1 MTLREG
7 QEHFKD
13 GLGGFFQS
21 SEIDFYYKTLLKD
34 GLNRD
39 PIQLSIEPWVELT
52 SEEEF
57 FVKESLSKLIAHQPL
72 QYVLGKAHFRD
83 LTLKVDKRVLI
94 PRPETEEMV
103 EWVLEDFKK
112 LNQKL
117 RLIDMGTGSGCIGIA
132 LAKAQPYF
140 SVFALDKDVDI
151 LDLTAENA
159 KLNGVQ
165 IKCIE
170 QDMNQMNTLKL
181 KIDVIVS
188 NPPYVMLSEQNSLE
202 WGKLGIRVNAISP
215 GFIDAG
221 MSSSHYRDETERK
234 KRESMVP
241 IQRIGTADDIAKVV
255 MFLLS
260 EDSSYI
266 HGENITVDGGVMNSV
281 LANIGRN

>member
-1 MTLREG
+1 MFVMTLREG

-57 FVKESLSKLIAHQPL
+57 FVKESLSKLVAHQPL
-72 QYVLGKAHFRD
+72 QYILGRAHFRD

-188 NPPYVMLSEQNSLE
+188 NPPYVMLSEQNQMKSNVLDYEPHQAIFISNKDPLLFYRLILE
-202 WGKLGIRVNAISP
+202 FASENLKP
-215 GFIDAG
+215 KGFI
-221 MSSSHYRDETERK
+221 YFEIN
-234 KRESMVP
+234 P
-241 IQRIGTADDIAKVV
+241 
-255 MFLLS
+255 LLLKELKDLIIS
-260 EDSSYI
+260 FSYI
-266 HGENITVDGGVMNSV
+266 VFERLDIFKKVRM
-281 LANIGRN
+281 LRLQKK

>member
-1 MTLREG
+1 MFVMTLREG

-13 GLGGFFQS
+13 GLDGFFQS

-72 QYVLGKAHFRD
+72 QYVLGKTHFRD

-188 NPPYVMLSEQNSLE
+188 NPPYVMLSEKNQMKSNVLDYEPHQAIFISNKDPLLFYRLILE
-202 WGKLGIRVNAISP
+202 FAADNLKP
-215 GFIDAG
+215 KGFI
-221 MSSSHYRDETERK
+221 YFEIN
-234 KRESMVP
+234 P
-241 IQRIGTADDIAKVV
+241 
-255 MFLLS
+255 LLLKELKDLIIS
-260 EDSSYI
+260 FSYI
-266 HGENITVDGGVMNSV
+266 VFERLDIFKKVRM
-281 LANIGRN
+281 LRLQKK

>member
-1 MTLREG
+1 MFVMTLREG
-7 QEHFKD
+7 QEHFKA
-13 GLGGFFQS
+13 GLVGFFQS

-72 QYVLGKAHFRD
+72 QYVLGKTHFRD

-188 NPPYVMLSEQNSLE
+188 NPPYVMLSEQNQMKSNVLDYEPHQAIFISNKDPLLFYRLILE
-202 WGKLGIRVNAISP
+202 FAADNLKP
-215 GFIDAG
+215 KGFI
-221 MSSSHYRDETERK
+221 YFEIN
-234 KRESMVP
+234 P
-241 IQRIGTADDIAKVV
+241 
-255 MFLLS
+255 LLLKELKDLIIS
-260 EDSSYI
+260 FSYI
-266 HGENITVDGGVMNSV
+266 IFERLDIFKKVRM
-281 LANIGRN
+281 LRLQKK

>member
-1 MTLREG
+1 MFVMTLREG

-132 LAKAQPYF
+132 LAKEQPYF

-159 KLNGVQ
+159 KINGVQ

-188 NPPYVMLSEQNSLE
+188 NPPYVMLSEQNQMKSNVLDYEPHQAIFISNKDPLLFYRLILE
-202 WGKLGIRVNAISP
+202 FAADNLKP
-215 GFIDAG
+215 KGFI
-221 MSSSHYRDETERK
+221 YFEIN
-234 KRESMVP
+234 P
-241 IQRIGTADDIAKVV
+241 
-255 MFLLS
+255 LLLKELKDLIIS
-260 EDSSYI
+260 FSYI
-266 HGENITVDGGVMNSV
+266 VFERLDIFKKVRI
-281 LANIGRN
+281 LRLQKK

>member
-1 MTLREG
+1 MFVMTLREG

-13 GLGGFFQS
+13 GLDGFFQS

-39 PIQLSIEPWVELT
+39 PIQLSIEPWAELT

-72 QYVLGKAHFRD
+72 QYVLGKTHFRD

-188 NPPYVMLSEQNSLE
+188 NPPYVMLSEQNQMKSNVLDYEPHQAIFISNKDPLLFYRLILE
-202 WGKLGIRVNAISP
+202 FAADNLKP
-215 GFIDAG
+215 KGFI
-221 MSSSHYRDETERK
+221 YFEIN
-234 KRESMVP
+234 P
-241 IQRIGTADDIAKVV
+241 
-255 MFLLS
+255 LLLKELKDLIIS
-260 EDSSYI
+260 FSYI
-266 HGENITVDGGVMNSV
+266 VFERLDIFKKVRM
-281 LANIGRN
+281 LRLQKK

>member
-1 MTLREG
+1 MFVMTLREG
-7 QEHFKD
+7 QEHFKN

-170 QDMNQMNTLKL
+170 KDMNQMNTLKL

-188 NPPYVMLSEQNSLE
+188 NPPYVMLSEQNQMKSNVLDYEPHQAIFISNKDPLLFYRLILE
-202 WGKLGIRVNAISP
+202 FAADNLKP
-215 GFIDAG
+215 KGFI
-221 MSSSHYRDETERK
+221 YFEIN
-234 KRESMVP
+234 P
-241 IQRIGTADDIAKVV
+241 
-255 MFLLS
+255 LLLKELKDLIIS
-260 EDSSYI
+260 FSYI
-266 HGENITVDGGVMNSV
+266 VFERLDIFKKVRM
-281 LANIGRN
+281 LRLQKK

>member
-7 QEHFKD
+7 QEHFKA

-117 RLIDMGTGSGCIGIA
+117 ILIDMGTGSGCIGIA

-188 NPPYVMLSEQNSLE
+188 NPPYVMLSEQNQMKSNVLDYEPHQAIFISNKDPLLFYRLILE
-202 WGKLGIRVNAISP
+202 FAADNLKP
-215 GFIDAG
+215 KGFI
-221 MSSSHYRDETERK
+221 YFEIN
-234 KRESMVP
+234 P
-241 IQRIGTADDIAKVV
+241 
-255 MFLLS
+255 LLLKELKDLIIS
-260 EDSSYI
+260 FSYI
-266 HGENITVDGGVMNSV
+266 VFERLDIFKKVRM
-281 LANIGRN
+281 LRLQKK

>member
-1 MTLREG
+1 MFVMTLREG
-7 QEHFKD
+7 QEHFKA

-72 QYVLGKAHFRD
+72 QYVLGKTHFRD

-151 LDLTAENA
+151 LDLTTENA

-170 QDMNQMNTLKL
+170 QDMNQMDTLNL

-188 NPPYVMLSEQNSLE
+188 NPPYVMLSEQNQMKSNVLDYEPHQAIFISNKDPLLFYRLILE
-202 WGKLGIRVNAISP
+202 FASENLKP
-215 GFIDAG
+215 KGFI
-221 MSSSHYRDETERK
+221 YFEIN
-234 KRESMVP
+234 P
-241 IQRIGTADDIAKVV
+241 
-255 MFLLS
+255 LLLKELKDLIIS
-260 EDSSYI
+260 FSYI
-266 HGENITVDGGVMNSV
+266 VFERLDIFKKVRM
-281 LANIGRN
+281 LRLQKK

>member
-1 MTLREG
+1 MFVMTLREG

-72 QYVLGKAHFRD
+72 QYILGKAHFRD

-159 KLNGVQ
+159 VDIG
-165 IKCIE
+165 
-170 QDMNQMNTLKL
+170 
-181 KIDVIVS
+181 S
-188 NPPYVMLSEQNSLE
+188 AF
-202 WGKLGIRVNAISP
+202 VNEEAANAAI
-215 GFIDAG
+215 A
-221 MSSSHYRDETERK
+221 T
-234 KRESMVP
+234 
-241 IQRIGTADDIAKVV
+241 
-255 MFLLS
+255 
-260 EDSSYI
+260 
-266 HGENITVDGGVMNSV
+266 GGVI
-281 LANIGRN
+281 AEATAK

>member
-7 QEHFKD
+7 QEHFKA

-188 NPPYVMLSEQNSLE
+188 NPPYVMLSEQNQMKSNVLDYEPHQAIFISNSDPLLFYRLILE
-202 WGKLGIRVNAISP
+202 FAVDNLKPKGLIYFEINPLLLKELKDLIIS
-215 GFIDAG
+215 F
-221 MSSSHYRDETERK
+221 
-234 KRESMVP
+234 
-241 IQRIGTADDIAKVV
+241 
-255 MFLLS
+255 
-260 EDSSYI
+260 SYI
-266 HGENITVDGGVMNSV
+266 VFERLDIFKKVRM
-281 LANIGRN
+281 LRLQKK

>member
-1 MTLREG
+1 MFVMTLREG
-7 QEHFKD
+7 QEHFKA

-72 QYVLGKAHFRD
+72 QYVLGKTHFRD

-151 LDLTAENA
+151 LDLTTENA

-170 QDMNQMNTLKL
+170 QDMNQMDTLNL

-188 NPPYVMLSEQNSLE
+188 NPPYVMLSEQNQMKSNVLDYEPHQAIFISNKDPLLFYRLILE
-202 WGKLGIRVNAISP
+202 FAADNLKP
-215 GFIDAG
+215 KGFI
-221 MSSSHYRDETERK
+221 YFEIN
-234 KRESMVP
+234 P
-241 IQRIGTADDIAKVV
+241 
-255 MFLLS
+255 LLLKELKDLIIS
-260 EDSSYI
+260 FSYI
-266 HGENITVDGGVMNSV
+266 VFERLDIFKKVRM
-281 LANIGRN
+281 LRLQKK

>member
-7 QEHFKD
+7 QEHFKA

-72 QYVLGKAHFRD
+72 QYVLGKTHFRD

-103 EWVLEDFKK
+103 DWVLEDFKK

-188 NPPYVMLSEQNSLE
+188 NPPYVMLSEQNQMKSNVLDYEPHQAIFISNKDPLLFYRLILE
-202 WGKLGIRVNAISP
+202 FAADNLKP
-215 GFIDAG
+215 KGFI
-221 MSSSHYRDETERK
+221 YFEIN
-234 KRESMVP
+234 P
-241 IQRIGTADDIAKVV
+241 
-255 MFLLS
+255 LLLKELKDLIIS
-260 EDSSYI
+260 FSYI
-266 HGENITVDGGVMNSV
+266 VFERLDIFKKVRM
-281 LANIGRN
+281 LRLQKK

>member
-1 MTLREG
+1 MFVMTLREG
-7 QEHFKD
+7 QEHFKA

-57 FVKESLSKLIAHQPL
+57 FLKESLSKLIAHQPL

-103 EWVLEDFKK
+103 DWVLEDFKK

-188 NPPYVMLSEQNSLE
+188 NPPYVMLSEQNQMKSNVLDYEPHQAIFISNKDPLLFYRLILE
-202 WGKLGIRVNAISP
+202 FAADNLKPKCFIYFEINPLLLKELKDLIIS
-215 GFIDAG
+215 F
-221 MSSSHYRDETERK
+221 
-234 KRESMVP
+234 
-241 IQRIGTADDIAKVV
+241 
-255 MFLLS
+255 
-260 EDSSYI
+260 SYI
-266 HGENITVDGGVMNSV
+266 VFERLDIFKKVRM
-281 LANIGRN
+281 LRLQKK

>member
-1 MTLREG
+1 MFVMTLREG
-7 QEHFKD
+7 QEHFKA

-72 QYVLGKAHFRD
+72 QYVLGKTHFRD

-151 LDLTAENA
+151 LDLTTENA

-165 IKCIE
+165 IKCIK
-170 QDMNQMNTLKL
+170 QDMNQMDTLNL

-188 NPPYVMLSEQNSLE
+188 NPPYVMLSEQNQMKSNVLDYEPHQAIFISNKDPLLFYRLILE
-202 WGKLGIRVNAISP
+202 FAADNLKP
-215 GFIDAG
+215 KGFI
-221 MSSSHYRDETERK
+221 YFEIN
-234 KRESMVP
+234 P
-241 IQRIGTADDIAKVV
+241 
-255 MFLLS
+255 LLLKELKDLIIS
-260 EDSSYI
+260 FSYI
-266 HGENITVDGGVMNSV
+266 VFERLDIFKKVRM
-281 LANIGRN
+281 LRLQKK

>member
-1 MTLREG
+1 MFIMTLREG

-13 GLGGFFQS
+13 GLDGFFQS

-57 FVKESLSKLIAHQPL
+57 FLKESLSKLIAHQPL

-188 NPPYVMLSEQNSLE
+188 NPPYVMLSEQNQMKSNVLDYEPHQAIFISNKDPLLFYRLILE
-202 WGKLGIRVNAISP
+202 FAADNLKP
-215 GFIDAG
+215 KGFI
-221 MSSSHYRDETERK
+221 YFEIN
-234 KRESMVP
+234 P
-241 IQRIGTADDIAKVV
+241 
-255 MFLLS
+255 LLLKELKDLIIS
-260 EDSSYI
+260 FSYI
-266 HGENITVDGGVMNSV
+266 VFERLDIFKKVRM
-281 LANIGRN
+281 LRLQKK

>member
-57 FVKESLSKLIAHQPL
+57 FLKESLSKLIAHQPL
-72 QYVLGKAHFRD
+72 QYVLGKTHFRD

-103 EWVLEDFKK
+103 DWVLEDFKK

-188 NPPYVMLSEQNSLE
+188 NPPYVMLSEQNQMKSNVLDYEPHQAIFISNKDPLLFYRLILE
-202 WGKLGIRVNAISP
+202 FAAENLKP
-215 GFIDAG
+215 KGFI
-221 MSSSHYRDETERK
+221 YFEIN
-234 KRESMVP
+234 P
-241 IQRIGTADDIAKVV
+241 
-255 MFLLS
+255 LLLKELKDLIIS
-260 EDSSYI
+260 FSYI
-266 HGENITVDGGVMNSV
+266 VFERLDIFKKVRM
-281 LANIGRN
+281 LRLQKK

>member
-1 MTLREG
+1 MFVMTLREG

-140 SVFALDKDVDI
+140 SVFALDKDVNI

-188 NPPYVMLSEQNSLE
+188 NPPYVMLSEQNQMKSNVLDYEPHQAIFISNKDPLLFYRLILE
-202 WGKLGIRVNAISP
+202 FAADNLKP
-215 GFIDAG
+215 KGFI
-221 MSSSHYRDETERK
+221 YFEIN
-234 KRESMVP
+234 P
-241 IQRIGTADDIAKVV
+241 
-255 MFLLS
+255 LLLKELKDLIIS
-260 EDSSYI
+260 FSYI
-266 HGENITVDGGVMNSV
+266 VFERLDIFKKVRI
-281 LANIGRN
+281 LRLQKK

>member
-1 MTLREG
+1 MFVMTLREG

-57 FVKESLSKLIAHQPL
+57 FVKESLSKLIEHQPL
-72 QYVLGKAHFRD
+72 QYVLGKAHFRN

-151 LDLTAENA
+151 LDLTEENA

-188 NPPYVMLSEQNSLE
+188 NPPYVMLSEQNQMKSNVLDYEPHQAIFISNKDPLLFYRLILE
-202 WGKLGIRVNAISP
+202 FAADNLKP
-215 GFIDAG
+215 KGFI
-221 MSSSHYRDETERK
+221 YFEIN
-234 KRESMVP
+234 P
-241 IQRIGTADDIAKVV
+241 
-255 MFLLS
+255 LLLKELKDLIIS
-260 EDSSYI
+260 FSYI
-266 HGENITVDGGVMNSV
+266 VFERLDIFKKVRM
-281 LANIGRN
+281 LRLQKK

>member
-1 MTLREG
+1 MTLLEG

-13 GLGGFFQS
+13 GLDGFFQS

-72 QYVLGKAHFRD
+72 QYILGKAHFRD

-140 SVFALDKDVDI
+140 SVFALDKDIDI
-151 LDLTAENA
+151 LDLTTENA

-165 IKCIE
+165 IKCIK
-170 QDMNQMNTLKL
+170 QDMNQMDTLNL

-188 NPPYVMLSEQNSLE
+188 NPPYVMLSEQNQMKSNVLDYEPHQAIFISNKDPLLFYRLILE
-202 WGKLGIRVNAISP
+202 FASENLKP
-215 GFIDAG
+215 KGFI
-221 MSSSHYRDETERK
+221 YFEIN
-234 KRESMVP
+234 P
-241 IQRIGTADDIAKVV
+241 
-255 MFLLS
+255 LLLKELKDLIIS
-260 EDSSYI
+260 FSYI
-266 HGENITVDGGVMNSV
+266 VFERLDIFKKVRM
-281 LANIGRN
+281 LRLQKK

>member
-1 MTLREG
+1 MFVMTLREG
-7 QEHFKD
+7 QEHFKA

-72 QYVLGKAHFRD
+72 QYILGKAHFRD

-188 NPPYVMLSEQNSLE
+188 NPPYVMLSEQNQMKSNVLDYEPHQAIFISNKDPLLFYRLILE
-202 WGKLGIRVNAISP
+202 FAADNLKP
-215 GFIDAG
+215 KGFI
-221 MSSSHYRDETERK
+221 YFEIN
-234 KRESMVP
+234 P
-241 IQRIGTADDIAKVV
+241 
-255 MFLLS
+255 LLLKELKDLIIS
-260 EDSSYI
+260 FSYI
-266 HGENITVDGGVMNSV
+266 VFERLDIFKKVRM
-281 LANIGRN
+281 LRLQKK

>member
-1 MTLREG
+1 MFVMTLREG

-39 PIQLSIEPWVELT
+39 PIQLSIEPWEELT

-159 KLNGVQ
+159 KINGVQ

-188 NPPYVMLSEQNSLE
+188 NPPYVMLSEQNQMKSNVLDYEPHQAIFISNKDPLLFYRLILE
-202 WGKLGIRVNAISP
+202 FAADNLKP
-215 GFIDAG
+215 KGFI
-221 MSSSHYRDETERK
+221 YFEIN
-234 KRESMVP
+234 P
-241 IQRIGTADDIAKVV
+241 
-255 MFLLS
+255 LLLKELKDLIIS
-260 EDSSYI
+260 FSYI
-266 HGENITVDGGVMNSV
+266 VFERLDIFKKVRI
-281 LANIGRN
+281 LRLQKK

>member
-1 MTLREG
+1 MFVMTLREG

-13 GLGGFFQS
+13 GLDGIFQS

-72 QYVLGKAHFRD
+72 QYVLGKTHFRD

-132 LAKAQPYF
+132 LAKEQPYF

-159 KLNGVQ
+159 KINGVQ

-188 NPPYVMLSEQNSLE
+188 NPPYVMLSEQNQMKSNVLDYEPHQAIFISNKDPLLFYRLILE
-202 WGKLGIRVNAISP
+202 FAADNLKP
-215 GFIDAG
+215 KGFI
-221 MSSSHYRDETERK
+221 YFEIN
-234 KRESMVP
+234 P
-241 IQRIGTADDIAKVV
+241 
-255 MFLLS
+255 LLLKELKDLIIS
-260 EDSSYI
+260 FSYI
-266 HGENITVDGGVMNSV
+266 VFERLDIFKKVRM
-281 LANIGRN
+281 LRLQKK

>member
-1 MTLREG
+1 MFVMTLREG

-13 GLGGFFQS
+13 GLDGFFPS
-21 SEIDFYYKTLLKD
+21 PEIDFYYKTLLKD

-72 QYVLGKAHFRD
+72 QYILGKAHFRD

-103 EWVLEDFKK
+103 EWVLEDFKN

-170 QDMNQMNTLKL
+170 HDMNQMDTLKL

-188 NPPYVMLSEQNSLE
+188 NPPYVMLSEQNQMKSNVLDYEPHQAIFISNKDPLLFYRLILE
-202 WGKLGIRVNAISP
+202 FASENLKP
-215 GFIDAG
+215 KGFI
-221 MSSSHYRDETERK
+221 YFEIN
-234 KRESMVP
+234 P
-241 IQRIGTADDIAKVV
+241 
-255 MFLLS
+255 LLLKELKDLIIS
-260 EDSSYI
+260 FSYI
-266 HGENITVDGGVMNSV
+266 VFERLDIFKKVRM
-281 LANIGRN
+281 LRLQKK

>member
-1 MTLREG
+1 MFIMTLREG

-13 GLGGFFQS
+13 GLDGFFQS

-57 FVKESLSKLIAHQPL
+57 FIKESLSKLIAHQPL
-72 QYVLGKAHFRD
+72 QYILGKAHFRD

-151 LDLTAENA
+151 LDLTTENA

-170 QDMNQMNTLKL
+170 QDMNQMDTLNL

-188 NPPYVMLSEQNSLE
+188 NPPYVMLSEQNQMKSNVLDYEPHQAIFISNKDPLLFYRLILE
-202 WGKLGIRVNAISP
+202 FASENLKP
-215 GFIDAG
+215 KGFI
-221 MSSSHYRDETERK
+221 YFEIN
-234 KRESMVP
+234 P
-241 IQRIGTADDIAKVV
+241 
-255 MFLLS
+255 LLLKELKDLIIS
-260 EDSSYI
+260 FSYI
-266 HGENITVDGGVMNSV
+266 VFERLDIFKKVRM
-281 LANIGRN
+281 LRLQKK

>member
-1 MTLREG
+1 MFVMTLREG
-7 QEHFKD
+7 QEHFKA

-52 SEEEF
+52 SKEEF

-72 QYVLGKAHFRD
+72 QYVLGKTHFRD

-103 EWVLEDFKK
+103 DWVLEDFKK

-188 NPPYVMLSEQNSLE
+188 NPPYVMLSEQNQMKSNVLDYEPHQAIFISNKDPLLFYRLILE
-202 WGKLGIRVNAISP
+202 FAADNLKP
-215 GFIDAG
+215 KGFI
-221 MSSSHYRDETERK
+221 YFEIN
-234 KRESMVP
+234 P
-241 IQRIGTADDIAKVV
+241 
-255 MFLLS
+255 LLLKELKDLIIS
-260 EDSSYI
+260 FSYI
-266 HGENITVDGGVMNSV
+266 VFERLDIFKKVRM
-281 LANIGRN
+281 LRLQKK

>member
-1 MTLREG
+1 MFVMTLREG

-13 GLGGFFQS
+13 GLDGIFQS

-72 QYVLGKAHFRD
+72 QYILGKAHFRD

-188 NPPYVMLSEQNSLE
+188 NPPYVMLSEQNQMKSNVLDYEPHQAIFISNKDPLLFYRLILE
-202 WGKLGIRVNAISP
+202 FAADNLKP
-215 GFIDAG
+215 KGFI
-221 MSSSHYRDETERK
+221 YFEIN
-234 KRESMVP
+234 P
-241 IQRIGTADDIAKVV
+241 
-255 MFLLS
+255 LLLKELKDLIIS
-260 EDSSYI
+260 FSYI
-266 HGENITVDGGVMNSV
+266 VFERLDIFKKVRI
-281 LANIGRN
+281 LRLQKK

>member
-1 MTLREG
+1 MFVMTLREG

-57 FVKESLSKLIAHQPL
+57 FLKESLSKLIAHQPL

-103 EWVLEDFKK
+103 DWVLEDFKK

-188 NPPYVMLSEQNSLE
+188 NPPYVMLSEQNQMKSNVLDYEPHQAIFISNKDPLLFYRLILE
-202 WGKLGIRVNAISP
+202 FAADNLKP
-215 GFIDAG
+215 KGFI
-221 MSSSHYRDETERK
+221 YFEIN
-234 KRESMVP
+234 P
-241 IQRIGTADDIAKVV
+241 
-255 MFLLS
+255 LLLKELKDLIIS
-260 EDSSYI
+260 FSYI
-266 HGENITVDGGVMNSV
+266 VFERLDIFKKVRM
-281 LANIGRN
+281 LRLQKK

>member
-1 MTLREG
+1 MFVMTLREG
-7 QEHFKD
+7 QEHFKA

-72 QYVLGKAHFRD
+72 QYVLGKTHFRD

-103 EWVLEDFKK
+103 DWVLEDFKK

-188 NPPYVMLSEQNSLE
+188 NPPYVMLSEQNQMKSNVLDYEPHQAIFISNKDPLLFYRLILE
-202 WGKLGIRVNAISP
+202 FAADNLKP
-215 GFIDAG
+215 KGFIYFEINPLLLKELKDLII
-221 MSSSHYRDETERK
+221 SFSYVVFERLDIFK
-234 KRESMVP
+234 KVRMLRL
-241 IQRIGTADDIAKVV
+241 QKK
-255 MFLLS
+255 
-260 EDSSYI
+260 
-266 HGENITVDGGVMNSV
+266 
-281 LANIGRN
+281 

>member
-1 MTLREG
+1 MFVMTLREG
-7 QEHFKD
+7 QEHFKN

-57 FVKESLSKLIAHQPL
+57 FVKESLSKLIVHQPL

-117 RLIDMGTGSGCIGIA
+117 ILIDMGTGSGCIGIA

-188 NPPYVMLSEQNSLE
+188 NPPYVMLSEQNQMKSNVLDYEPHQAIFISNKDPLLFYRLILE
-202 WGKLGIRVNAISP
+202 FAADNLKP
-215 GFIDAG
+215 KGFI
-221 MSSSHYRDETERK
+221 YFEIN
-234 KRESMVP
+234 P
-241 IQRIGTADDIAKVV
+241 
-255 MFLLS
+255 LLLKELKDLIIS
-260 EDSSYI
+260 FSYI
-266 HGENITVDGGVMNSV
+266 VFERLDIFKKVRM
-281 LANIGRN
+281 LRLQKK

>member
-1 MTLREG
+1 MFVMTLREG
-7 QEHFKD
+7 QEHFKN

-39 PIQLSIEPWVELT
+39 PIQLSIEPWEELT

-188 NPPYVMLSEQNSLE
+188 NPPYVMLSEQNQMKSNVLDYEPHQAIFISNKDPLLFYRLILE
-202 WGKLGIRVNAISP
+202 FAADNLKP
-215 GFIDAG
+215 KGFI
-221 MSSSHYRDETERK
+221 YFEIN
-234 KRESMVP
+234 P
-241 IQRIGTADDIAKVV
+241 
-255 MFLLS
+255 LLLKELKDLIIS
-260 EDSSYI
+260 FSYI
-266 HGENITVDGGVMNSV
+266 VFERLDIFKKVRM
-281 LANIGRN
+281 LRLQKK

>member
-1 MTLREG
+1 MFVMTLREG
-7 QEHFKD
+7 QEHFKA

-103 EWVLEDFKK
+103 DWVLEDFKK

-188 NPPYVMLSEQNSLE
+188 NPPYVMLSEQNQMKSNVLDYEPHQAIFISNKDPLLFYRLILE
-202 WGKLGIRVNAISP
+202 FAADNLKP
-215 GFIDAG
+215 KGFI
-221 MSSSHYRDETERK
+221 YFEIN
-234 KRESMVP
+234 P
-241 IQRIGTADDIAKVV
+241 
-255 MFLLS
+255 LLLKELKDLIIS
-260 EDSSYI
+260 FSYI
-266 HGENITVDGGVMNSV
+266 VFERLDIFKKVRM
-281 LANIGRN
+281 LRLQKK

>member
-1 MTLREG
+1 MFVMTLREG
-7 QEHFKD
+7 QEHFKA

-188 NPPYVMLSEQNSLE
+188 NPPYVMLSEQNQMKSNVLDYEPHQAIFISNKDPLLFYRLILE
-202 WGKLGIRVNAISP
+202 FAADNLKP
-215 GFIDAG
+215 KGFI
-221 MSSSHYRDETERK
+221 YFEIN
-234 KRESMVP
+234 P
-241 IQRIGTADDIAKVV
+241 
-255 MFLLS
+255 LLLKELKDLIIS
-260 EDSSYI
+260 FSYI
-266 HGENITVDGGVMNSV
+266 VFERLDIFKKVRI
-281 LANIGRN
+281 LRLQKK

>member
-72 QYVLGKAHFRD
+72 QYVLGKTHFRD

-151 LDLTAENA
+151 LDLTSENA

-188 NPPYVMLSEQNSLE
+188 NPPYVMLSEQNQMKSNVLDYEPHQAIFISNKDPLLFYRLILE
-202 WGKLGIRVNAISP
+202 FAADNLKP
-215 GFIDAG
+215 KGFI
-221 MSSSHYRDETERK
+221 YFEIN
-234 KRESMVP
+234 P
-241 IQRIGTADDIAKVV
+241 
-255 MFLLS
+255 LLLKELKDLIIS
-260 EDSSYI
+260 FSYI
-266 HGENITVDGGVMNSV
+266 VFERLDIFKKVRM
-281 LANIGRN
+281 LRLQKK